1 MLLFLTQVNGD
12 HFTYLEKILMKKILL
27 VLTAGFAMFSM
38 FFGSGN
44 LVFPILLGQ
53 SSLHH
58 YPWAILG
65 MFLTGVIIP
74 FTGVFGILLYQGNL
88 SAYFARAGK
97 YIPEISLF
105 FILPLIGP
113 FGVIPRCITVAHG
126 GIELIF
132 PKISLWKVSFIICLF
147 TFLML
152 WNKNRT
158 IEILGK
164 WLAPILLAG
173 LFLIIF
179 ATIKKP
185 LPIQTTL
192 VAPKTIFLHALQQGF
207 QTMDLLGAFFFASHI
222 MNYLKSK
229 TTQSLISLSFFSCL
243 IGASLLMGV
252 YTSFV
257 YTGAKYAPFLSHLAP
272 ELMLST
278 IVKST
283 FSQFAQPIASL
294 TIVLACLTTIVVLG
308 KLFTEYLTRHLH
320 RLGFQHTF
328 LAFITMG
335 TSFIFSLFGF
345 HGISQF
351 LSKILAILYPAF
363 IALSIGNIIDYWSPI
378 SLVKPFFYG
387 TLGFFCCKTI
397 WNFLGS

>member
-1 MLLFLTQVNGD
+1 MQPRI
-12 HFTYLEKILMKKILL
+12 HFTHLEKILMKRLL
-27 VLTAGFAMFSM
+27 LILTAGFAMFSM

-53 SSLHH
+53 SSLHQ

-74 FTGVFGILLYQGNL
+74 FTGVFGMLLHQGN
-88 SAYFARAGK
+88 STSYFARAGK
-97 YIPEISLF
+97 YIPEISLL

-113 FGVIPRCITVAHG
+113 FGIIPRCITVAHG

-132 PKISLWKVSFIICLF
+132 PEISLWKVSLVICLL
-147 TFLML
+147 TFLMI
-152 WNKNRT
+152 WNENQT

-185 LPIQTTL
+185 LIIQTTL
-192 VAPKTIFLHALQQGF
+192 ASPKTIFLLALQQGF

-222 MNYLKSK
+222 MSYLKFRTK
-229 TTQSLISLSFFSCL
+229 NTQSLISLSLFSCL
-243 IGASLLMGV
+243 IGASLLMAV

-257 YTGAKYAPFLSHLAP
+257 YIGAKYAPILSHLAP
-272 ELMLST
+272 EFMLST

-283 FSQFAQPIASL
+283 FNTFAQPIASL

-308 KLFTEYLTRHLH
+308 KLFTEYLTHYLH
-320 RLGFQHTF
+320 RFGFQHTF
-328 LAFITMG
+328 LAFMTMG
-335 TSFIFSLFGF
+335 MSFILSLFGF

-351 LSKILAILYPAF
+351 LSKVLAILYPAF

-378 SLVKPFFYG
+378 SFVKPLFYG
-387 TLGFFCCKTI
+387 TLCIFCCKALL
-397 WNFLGS
+397 NFLGS